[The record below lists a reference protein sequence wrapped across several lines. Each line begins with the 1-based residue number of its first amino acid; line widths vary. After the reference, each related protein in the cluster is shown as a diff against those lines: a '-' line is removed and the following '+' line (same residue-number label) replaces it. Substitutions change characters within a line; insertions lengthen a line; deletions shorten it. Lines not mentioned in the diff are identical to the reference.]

1 MYSDL
6 NEEQQIMVD
15 SAKQFCKKELSYE
28 YVKWMDENV
37 DFPPDELWQKFVNLG
52 VFWANVPK
60 EYGGQGI
67 SVFDGMLVYEQVCRA
82 SMSVALAIGVT
93 MGFGTR
99 FVAELGNKEQK
110 EKYLPL
116 IGEGKYKTAM
126 ALTEP
131 AGGTDILGAI
141 STSAIETTA
150 RA

>member
-82 SMSVALAIGVT
+82 SMSVA
-93 MGFGTR
+93 
-99 FVAELGNKEQK
+99 
-110 EKYLPL
+110 
-116 IGEGKYKTAM
+116 
-126 ALTEP
+126 
-131 AGGTDILGAI
+131 
-141 STSAIETTA
+141 
-150 RA
+150 